1 MQAYYNYMAREPQKN
16 AAQVGWLCNRERYPR
31 ERRFMRNLIALALT
45 LAAAPAFAADA
56 AHPTLVE
63 LFESQGCS
71 SCPPANAALAA
82 YADRADRIALT
93 FAVTYWD
100 RLGWKD
106 TFGQGAFTER
116 QYAYGRA
123 LGGGVY
129 TPEVVVNGR
138 ASGVGDSVAE
148 VDGLAAKAD
157 RGAAGPK
164 LSFEGDAATIAAGAP
179 PSGGADVWLALYE
192 PRPADVAIPRGE
204 NAGRTLAHRNVVRRL
219 VRLGEWSGEALR
231 LPLPA
236 AAGLSRALWVQG
248 HGGGAILAA
257 ARG

>member
-1 MQAYYNYMAREPQKN
+1 
-16 AAQVGWLCNRERYPR
+16 
-31 ERRFMRNLIALALT
+31 MRNLIALALT
-45 LAAAPAFAADA
+45 LAAAPAVAADA
-56 AHPTLVE
+56 AHPTVVE

-116 QYAYGRA
+116 QYAYARLAGT
-123 LGGGVY
+123 Y

-138 ASGVGDSVAE
+138 AAGVGDSVAE
-148 VDGLAAKAD
+148 VEGLAAKAD
-157 RGAAGPK
+157 RGASGPA
-164 LSFEGDAATIAAGAP
+164 LSFDGGAVTIAAGAA

-192 PRPADVAIPRGE
+192 PHPADVAVPRGE

-219 VRLGEWSGEALR
+219 VRLGEWSGAALR

-236 AAGLSRALWVQG
+236 AGGFARAAWVQG

-257 ARG
+257 GRG

>member
-1 MQAYYNYMAREPQKN
+1 
-16 AAQVGWLCNRERYPR
+16 
-31 ERRFMRNLIALALT
+31 MRNLIALALT
-45 LAAAPAFAADA
+45 LAAAPALAADA
-56 AHPTLVE
+56 AHPTIVE

-82 YADRADRIALT
+82 YAGRPDWIALT

-106 TFGQGAFTER
+106 TFAQGAFTER

-138 ASGVGDSVAE
+138 SAGVGADVAE
-148 VDGLAAKAD
+148 VEGLAAKAD
-157 RGAAGPK
+157 RGSTGPK
-164 LSFEGDAATIAAGAP
+164 LSFEGDAVAVSAG
-179 PSGGADVWLALYE
+179 SGGGEVWLALYE
-192 PRPADVAIPRGE
+192 PHPADVAVPRGE

-219 VRLGEWSGEALR
+219 LRLGAWSGAAVRLAL
-231 LPLPA
+231 PPA
-236 AAGLSRALWVQG
+236 EGLSRAVWVQG
-248 HGGGAILAA
+248 KGAGAILAA